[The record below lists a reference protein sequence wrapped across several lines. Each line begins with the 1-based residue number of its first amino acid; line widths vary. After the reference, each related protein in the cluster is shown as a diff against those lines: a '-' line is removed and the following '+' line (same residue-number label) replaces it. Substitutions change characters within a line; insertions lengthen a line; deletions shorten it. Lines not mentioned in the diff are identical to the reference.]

1 MKAYLWQISY
11 VQHLVNIIQLC
22 EPTLSD
28 RADQEECSNGEISLS
43 AARLACYFCLAGTTI
58 MNTSYPNEGAQL
70 HVNGAEAKPGTNMEG
85 LLLSNLGVF
94 FSSSSQT
101 PSCRVIKQE
110 IQLRLA
116 LLKVKFR

>member
-1 MKAYLWQISY
+1 M
-11 VQHLVNIIQLC
+11 
-22 EPTLSD
+22 
-28 RADQEECSNGEISLS
+28 
-43 AARLACYFCLAGTTI
+43 
-58 MNTSYPNEGAQL
+58 MNTIYPNEGAQL

-110 IQLRLA
+110 IQLRFGTIIA
-116 LLKVKFR
+116 VEGKVQGEKSQIINMAHHFSLKG